1 LFGFDL
7 SVMAIIGLIM
17 LIGIVKKNA
26 IMMVDFALERLR
38 YEHKSAEDAIFEA
51 ATLRFRPI
59 MMTTMA
65 AILGSLPIAIGI
77 GAGSEFRRP
86 LGVAVVG
93 GLVVS
98 QVLTLFTIPVTYLYM
113 ERFSEWLR
121 RTGHR
126 PGRPAD
132 FAPDHVLVLADNHP
146 RPPAVNENAVQ

>member
-1 LFGFDL
+1 
-7 SVMAIIGLIM
+7 M

-26 IMMVDFALERLR
+26 IMMIDFALERLR
-38 YEHKSAEDAIFEA
+38 QKHKSPEEAIFEA

-65 AILGSLPIAIGI
+65 AILGSLPIAIGV
-77 GAGSEFRRP
+77 GPGSEFRQP

-113 ERFSEWLR
+113 ERLSKWLAGF
-121 RTGHR
+121 GHR
-126 PGRPAD
+126 PRSHAVVSTEHSLVPAG
-132 FAPDHVLVLADNHP
+132 NHP
-146 RPPAVNENAVQ
+146 RPAIIHSRVTD